1 MVVVDASVAVKWV
14 LDEPGSEAAAAL
26 RDQPLLAPSLL
37 LAECANA
44 LWVRQ
49 RRGELTAEEV
59 TARLAGLLV
68 APVVLVPLEELVEP
82 GIELAIEL
90 GLTVY
95 DSLYLALA
103 LRGGHSLVTADRR
116 IVEAAERAGLQATVR
131 LLG

>member
-1 MVVVDASVAVKWV
+1 
-14 LDEPGSEAAAAL
+14 
-26 RDQPLLAPSLL
+26 
-37 LAECANA
+37 
-44 LWVRQ
+44 
-49 RRGELTAEEV
+49 V